1 MEEVSDLFQEESA
14 DAWRI
19 SQPHRPQGGLR
30 WCPMTN
36 AGVGAGSM
44 APS

>member
-19 SQPHRPQGGLR
+19 PQPHRPQGGLR